1 MAMCAIMAHNFPV
14 FRREGLQWTKLGISS
29 RSQLYRVLLEG
40 PAADA
45 V

>member
-1 MAMCAIMAHNFPV
+1 MCAIIRHNFQV
-14 FRREGLQWTKLGISS
+14 FRSEGLQWTKLGISS
-29 RSQLYRVLLEG
+29 RSQLDRVLLDG